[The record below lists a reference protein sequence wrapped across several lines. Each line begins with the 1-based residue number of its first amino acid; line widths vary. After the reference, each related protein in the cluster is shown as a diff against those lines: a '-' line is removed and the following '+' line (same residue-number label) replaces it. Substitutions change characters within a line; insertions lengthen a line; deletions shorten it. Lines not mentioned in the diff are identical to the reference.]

1 MKLIEKFLPVLLI
14 LSGLSV
20 SAAAQTAAENAASL
34 RQQMADVQARE
45 EQLRAHLLELDE
57 ALKPE
62 NIQNSLAGVG
72 SVHPEDLREQR
83 RRQLEKEK
91 SAANAQLEQLA
102 NSRRRLETAI
112 AQADAAAYQQSAHPP
127 KGPNAADNEN
137 VNSRSGSSRR
147 QVRRAKARHR
157 LKRPAPS
164 SQ

>member
-1 MKLIEKFLPVLLI
+1 MRLLEKFLPLLLI
-14 LSGLSV
+14 LSGLCV
-20 SAAAQTAAENAASL
+20 SAAAQSAAENAATL
-34 RQQMADVQARE
+34 RQQLADVQARE
-45 EQLRAHLLELDE
+45 EQLRAHLQELDE

-91 SAANAQLEQLA
+91 TAVNTQLEQLA

-112 AQADAAAYQQSAHPP
+112 AQADAAAYQQSAQPP
-127 KGPNAADNEN
+127 KGPSVGDSEN
-137 VNSRSGSSRR
+137 VSSKSVSPRR
-147 QVRRAKARHR
+147 HVRRVKIKHR
-157 LKRPAPS
+157 VKRPAPS